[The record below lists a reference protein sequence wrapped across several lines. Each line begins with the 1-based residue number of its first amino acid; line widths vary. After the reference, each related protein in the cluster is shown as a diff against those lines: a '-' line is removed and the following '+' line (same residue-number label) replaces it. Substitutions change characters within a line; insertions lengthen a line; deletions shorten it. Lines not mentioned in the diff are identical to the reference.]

1 MTLNQVIQRLEK
13 LAISHKQINH
23 FFFGDLVEWLANGDL
38 KYPCCFVEINNST
51 ISKTDHQTK
60 YNLSV
65 WFLDLVNVDTAARAN
80 EVDVM
85 SDLTSICEDYT
96 AMLNFVDYQDD
107 WTINTDYALQY
118 FREKFE
124 DMTIATKV
132 DITVG
137 VDYTANR
144 CQVPASGIIFEP
156 ASPDSPSLQ
165 IKDGIVYN
173 YLYHASGN
181 EGVSLTLGTLVGKL
195 VLMLFKGD
203 KILQPV
209 ANTPDVDQYAFN
221 STTGLFTFGVNFE
234 QDQIL
239 QFIYR

>member
-13 LAISHKQINH
+13 LALSHKQINH
-23 FFFGDLVEWLANGDL
+23 FFFGDVVEWLANGDL
-38 KYPCCFVEINNST
+38 KYPCCFVELNSIP
-51 ISKTDHQTK
+51 ISKLEHQTK
-60 YNLSV
+60 YDFSI
-65 WFLDLVNVDTAARAN
+65 WFLDLVNVDTATRAN
-80 EVDVM
+80 ELDVM
-85 SDLTSICEDYT
+85 SDLVSIAEDYT

-107 WTINTDYALQY
+107 WTINTEYNVQPY
-118 FREKFE
+118 REKFE
-124 DMTIATKV
+124 DMTIAIKV

-156 ASPDSPSLQ
+156 ASPDAPSYQLR
-165 IKDGIVYN
+165 DGIVYN
-173 YLYHASGN
+173 YLYHANGN
-181 EGVSLTLGTLVGKL
+181 ERNEVTIGTLVGKV

-203 KILQPV
+203 KLLQAV
-209 ANTPDVDQYAFN
+209 DNTPNVEQYSFN
-221 STTGLFTFGVNFE
+221 NVTGLFTFGIDFE